1 MKWLTMLTHRHL
13 LVRSLRLLTLD
24 VRRLIFV
31 SFDLYDV
38 STSKQRKFI
47 FSLFIRNMNTTTTII
62 RTTKQRKILR
72 GKTKLLQYL
81 KILHGSLSSLHE
93 SFTVP

>member
-13 LVRSLRLLTLD
+13 LVRSLRLLMLD

-38 STSKQRKFI
+38 STSKQRNFI
-47 FSLFIRNMNTTTTII
+47 FSLFIRNMNTTTII
-62 RTTKQRKILR
+62 TTTKQREILR
-72 GKTKLLQYL
+72 GKAKLLQYL